1 MISQNSSTLPIF
13 FISLTS
19 FEFWYMEWNLA
30 WSRWDGRALRPAL
43 QLLSKSNIGVTILFQ
58 ISFFFFATV
67 LQAQQL
73 YATIFGKNGHLPI
86 IYKLCSKMFIFWN
99 YLTKYPYFLNSILAK
114 LSYKWSSTLTMSSF
128 MHIFPFKFFWK
139 SKWNSLLLISS
150 FT

>member
-58 ISFFFFATV
+58 ISIFFFFCYSSSSPTT
-67 LQAQQL
+67 LCHN
-73 YATIFGKNGHLPI
+73 FWKNEHLPL
-86 IYKLCSKMFIFWN
+86 IYKLCSKM
-99 YLTKYPYFLNSILAK
+99 SILK
-114 LSYKWSSTLTMSSF
+114 LFNKMS
-128 MHIFPFKFFWK
+128 IFLKLNFNKIEFYVKLNILKIEFYVY
-139 SKWNSLLLISS
+139 
-150 FT
+150 F